1 MKDQGTLLQNS
12 IHASIAGVL
21 ALGVLAS
28 AGSAVAADDK
38 EKCFGV
44 AAAGKNDC
52 ASASGSNACAGQS
65 KVDKDPNVFKYVA
78 KGTCEKMG
86 GKLTA
91 ATPAKDGK
99 KG

>member
-1 MKDQGTLLQNS
+1 MKDQRSLIQNT
-12 IHASIAGVL
+12 IHASIAGVI
-21 ALGVLAS
+21 ALGVVAS
-28 AGSAVAADDK
+28 AGSALASDDK

-52 ASASGSNACAGQS
+52 ASASGKNACAGQS
-65 KVDKDPNVFKYVA
+65 KVDKDPDVFKLVA

-91 ATPAKDGK
+91 ATMPKDK

>member
-1 MKDQGTLLQNS
+1 MKDQRTRIQNS
-12 IHASIAGVL
+12 IHASIVGII
-21 ALGVLAS
+21 ALGVVAS
-28 AGSAVAADDK
+28 AGSALAADDK

-44 AAAGKNDC
+44 ATAGKNDC

-65 KVDKDPNVFKYVA
+65 KVDKDPDVFKFVA
-78 KGTCEKMG
+78 KGTCDKMG

-91 ATPAKDGK
+91 AHPAKTDK